1 MPTSDALAELSAML
15 GRELVDM
22 AKRRGAELGMPPG
35 PIGGAL
41 AAATVYF
48 ARECGLSDQSLLL
61 VMRMAMITTPD
72 GERIGPVHVAPR
84 KPDPE
89 AS

>member
-1 MPTSDALAELSAML
+1 MPTSDALAELTAML
-15 GRELVDM
+15 GRELVDI

-35 PIGGAL
+35 CIGGAL
-41 AAATVYF
+41 AAAVVYY
-48 ARECGLSDQSLLL
+48 ARECGLSDHALMQ
-61 VMRMAMITTPD
+61 VMFAAMITTPD
-72 GERIGPVHVAPR
+72 GERIGPVRVASR